1 MQNFD
6 DTEYPWEIIPYFED
20 YAVNARG
27 TVIRIEDAHRMQP
40 RLSQDNQLTVSLR
53 DMNRKQVVK
62 TVKNLVAQA
71 FVPMYPQEYGFNTV
85 LQKDLDPMNVCAENL
100 VWRSRTLAMRY
111 KKQFVAPSSFLLKSG
126 VIETS
131 VEPNRYFESLVDAA
145 KEHGLLMGMIYLAA
159 LNGTPVQP
167 TGQTFK
173 LVRLERDR

>member
-6 DTEYPWEIIPYFED
+6 DAEYQWETIPYFED

-27 TVIRIEDAHRMQP
+27 TVIRTEDMHRMQP

-53 DMNRKQVVK
+53 DINRKQVIK

-71 FVPMYPQEYGFNTV
+71 FVPIYPKEYGFNTV
-85 LQKDLDPMNVCAENL
+85 IQKDLDPLNVCAENL
-100 VWRSRTLAMRY
+100 SWRSRTLAMRY
-111 KKQFVAPSSFLLKSG
+111 KKQFISPPAFLLKSG

-131 VEPNRYFESLVDAA
+131 IEPNRHFESLIDAA
-145 KEHGLLMGMIYLAA
+145 KEYGLLMGMIYIAA

-173 LVRLERDR
+173 LVRLDRDR

>member
-6 DTEYPWEIIPYFED
+6 DTEYEWETIPYFED

-27 TVIRIEDAHRMQP
+27 TVIRSHDRYRMQP
-40 RLSQDNQLTVSLR
+40 RMSQDDQLIVRLR
-53 DMNRKQVVK
+53 DRNGKQVIK

-71 FVPMYPQEYGFNTV
+71 FVPMYPKEYGFNTV
-85 LQKDLDPMNVCAENL
+85 IQKDLDPMNVSAENL
-100 VWRSRTLAMRY
+100 VWRNRSLAMRY
-111 KKQFVAPSSFLLKSG
+111 KKQFVKPSEYLLKSG

-131 VEPNRYFESLVDAA
+131 IEPNRYFESLVDAA
-145 KEHGLLMGMIYLAA
+145 KEYGLLMGLIYLAA

-173 LVRLERDR
+173 LVRLDRDR